1 MGSESEC
8 AVVSASGGMSPIA
21 CGEAANCEAANR
33 EAANREAEW
42 CLRWLSQPGV
52 GAATV
57 RRLVARF
64 GAPSRA
70 GVASADSIADT
81 IGGDRIRIDMML
93 QRLHAEGCRLEAGE
107 EVART
112 RAVGGTHRV
121 FGAADY
127 PELLAASADPPAL
140 LAVRG
145 VLGATPE
152 ATVAIVGSRRATTYG
167 RLAAGRIA
175 AELAERGVVIV
186 SGGARGID
194 AEAHRGALRVGGRT
208 IAVMA
213 TGLGHAYPTEHRGL
227 YDEIVSAHG
236 AVLTEQTHAVEA
248 RPELFPRRNRIVA
261 GLSVV
266 TVVIEAAA
274 RSGALLTARLAVE
287 DDGRDVGC
295 LPGPVD
301 QPQSEGCHR
310 AIREGWAHLVTGADD
325 IVALLEAG
333 RTLVAGAVERSA
345 RWRARLAGASDFAGL
360 PDDRPHAGVGLRA
373 VGFASSDLARSAPLG
388 GSVSDASREPHPAP
402 HGTDSACGA
411 SGGTRLRGS
420 TPDRKGASTHAQG
433 LVACRPSAAGPPG
446 PAVPRLDS
454 IAPRSVPAAP
464 RNEDEA
470 RVLGLLSREPLGMD
484 GLEAALDWPVPRI
497 ASVLLR
503 AEMAGLVER
512 SATGAYARAGPGKRT
527 TG

>member
-1 MGSESEC
+1 MRSEEVRT
-8 AVVSASGGMSPIA
+8 AVPVRGEFVETAGGGHA
-21 CGEAANCEAANR
+21 DGEAA
-33 EAANREAEW
+33 W
-42 CLRWLSQPGV
+42 CLRWLAQPGV

-64 GAPSRA
+64 GTLSRA
-70 GVASADSIADT
+70 AHASVEAISDA
-81 IGGDRIRIDMML
+81 IGGDRGRVESLL
-93 QRLHAEGCRLEAGE
+93 QRLHGDACLRDAVEEMARTTAEG
-107 EVART
+107 
-112 RAVGGTHRV
+112 AVHRV
-121 FGAADY
+121 FGGLDY

-145 VLGATPE
+145 VLAAAPE

-175 AELAERGVVIV
+175 AQLAERGIVIV

-194 AEAHRGALRVGGRT
+194 AEAHRGAIRAGGRT

-213 TGLGHAYPTEHRGL
+213 TGLGHAYPPEHRGL
-227 YDEIVSAHG
+227 YDEIVSAGG
-236 AVLTEQTHAVEA
+236 AVLTEQPHAIEA

-261 GLSVV
+261 GLSIV

-333 RTLVAGAVERSA
+333 RSLVAGAIERSERSRAGAAADACVASRSAGRGRDSPEPRLDGTPPCVASSDSERSA
-345 RWRARLAGASDFAGL
+345 SSEPARRPLVWDPARPSSSGA
-360 PDDRPHAGVGLRA
+360 
-373 VGFASSDLARSAPLG
+373 
-388 GSVSDASREPHPAP
+388 
-402 HGTDSACGA
+402 
-411 SGGTRLRGS
+411 RLRGAR
-420 TPDRKGASTHAQG
+420 DRVQA
-433 LVACRPSAAGPPG
+433 SAASG
-446 PAVPRLDS
+446 S
-454 IAPRSVPAAP
+454 IAGGTTVSADRPD
-464 RNEDEA
+464 EDE
-470 RVLGLLSREPLGMD
+470 LHILEMLSREPLGMD
-484 GLEAALDWPVPRI
+484 GLEAALDWTVPRI

-503 AEMAGLVER
+503 AEMAGRVER
-512 SATGAYARAGPGKRT
+512 TAGGAYARAERGKRPA
-527 TG
+527 

>member
-1 MGSESEC
+1 MRSEAED
-8 AVVSASGGMSPIA
+8 AAVSASDGGGPS
-21 CGEAANCEAANR
+21 GREERVDEAA
-33 EAANREAEW
+33 W
-42 CLRWLSQPGV
+42 CLRWLALPGV

-57 RRLVARF
+57 RRLIARF
-64 GAPSRA
+64 GRVSRA
-70 GVASADSIADT
+70 ADETVDSIADA
-81 IGGDRIRIDMML
+81 IGCDRSRAGALL
-93 QRLHAEGCRLEAGE
+93 QRLREPDCLLAALEEIERTGAAG
-107 EVART
+107 
-112 RAVGGTHRV
+112 GDHRV
-121 FGAADY
+121 FGADDY
-127 PELLAASADPPAL
+127 PELLATSADPPAL

-145 VLGATPE
+145 VLHAVPE
-152 ATVAIVGSRRATTYG
+152 PTVAIVGSRRATTYG

-194 AEAHRGALRVGGRT
+194 AEAHRGALRAGGRT

-213 TGLGHAYPTEHRGL
+213 TGFGHAYPPEHRGL
-227 YDEIVSAHG
+227 YDEIAAAGG
-236 AVLTEQTHAVEA
+236 AVLTEQSHAIEA

-333 RTLVAGAVERSA
+333 RPLLMGARERSE
-345 RWRARLAGASDFAGL
+345 RRRRERGRLERCRMAAGEDDRHSEAPGVRSAHGTGSRPRGGAS
-360 PDDRPHAGVGLRA
+360 
-373 VGFASSDLARSAPLG
+373 SAR
-388 GSVSDASREPHPAP
+388 R
-402 HGTDSACGA
+402 
-411 SGGTRLRGS
+411 SGEMRGS
-420 TPDRKGASTHAQG
+420 PPASEEETRILA
-433 LVACRPSAAGPPG
+433 
-446 PAVPRLDS
+446 
-454 IAPRSVPAAP
+454 
-464 RNEDEA
+464 
-470 RVLGLLSREPLGMD
+470 LLAREPLGMD
-484 GLEAALDWPVPRI
+484 GLEAALEWPVPRI

-503 AEMAGLVER
+503 AEMAGRIER
-512 SATGAYARAGPGKRT
+512 SANGAYAPTRSGTRRPGEGRGVFT
-527 TG
+527 L